1 MGADPHGQYAADGY
15 YIHTGPILPAA
26 TVDRAVAGMDA
37 VRRGEYDT
45 GVPPR
50 RSAWSPGDDPSLLCK
65 IEKPQIA
72 NRAIMELVKHPAL
85 GELVAAVTGAEW
97 IQGWWVQLLYKPPF
111 SFLRTLLN
119 F

>member
-1 MGADPHGQYAADGY
+1 MGADPQGQYTADGY
-15 YIHTGPILPAA
+15 YIHNGSILPAA
-26 TVDRAVAGMDA
+26 TVAAAVAGMDA

-50 RSAWSPGDDPSLLCK
+50 PSAWSPGDDPALLCK

-85 GELVAAVTGAEW
+85 GAAVAAVPGAEW
-97 IQGWWVQLLYKPPF
+97 LQVWWVQL
-111 SFLRTLLN
+111 
-119 F
+119 